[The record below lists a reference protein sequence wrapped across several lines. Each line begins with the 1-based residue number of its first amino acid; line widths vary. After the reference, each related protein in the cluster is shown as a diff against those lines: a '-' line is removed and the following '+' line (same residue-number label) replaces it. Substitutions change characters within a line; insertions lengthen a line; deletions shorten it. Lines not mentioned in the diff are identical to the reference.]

1 MTKRIMRE
9 FRIDEISAVDRPA
22 QAAALATIIKRDAKP
37 AAPVE
42 HHTDTYHGDETPA
55 LRALAKRL
63 DEAAKRREAREQET
77 RTMQTA
83 AAENDDHVAFRK
95 LADDAE
101 RSMTSYI
108 AKRGRNVSRTDAAEQ
123 WRRDN
128 PDQYEALN
136 KVGPRPSPVVAKRTA
151 ALGFQKLVDQV
162 VERDHCPR
170 HVAMEVVRKSDP
182 SAFKAYQA
190 GA

>member
-1 MTKRIMRE
+1 MRH

-22 QAAALATIIKRDAKP
+22 QAAALATIIKRDGRPVAE
-37 AAPVE
+37 VE
-42 HHTDTYHGDETPA
+42 HHADDFHFDDSPA
-55 LRALAKRL
+55 LRELGERLAK
-63 DEAAKRREAREQET
+63 AAERREQET
-77 RTMQTA
+77 RTMKTA
-83 AAENDDHVAFRK
+83 TENDDHVAFRK

-101 RSMTSYI
+101 RSMNSYV
-108 AKRGRNVSRTDAAEQ
+108 AKRGRNTSRTEAAEQ

-151 ALGFQKLVDQV
+151 SVAFQKLVDQIV
-162 VERDHCPR
+162 DRDHCPR